1 MTKKPYYNPAIDW
14 LEADLRL
21 RNVDWK
27 RYRRCQA
34 YTFYD
39 GDNLWIMSY
48 NTLVAVISKAC
59 GLCIRGHYSRTTSAQ
74 ITKIYRSYKNGD
86 LGGIK

>member
-1 MTKKPYYNPAIDW
+1 MNKKPYYNPAIDW
-14 LEADLRL
+14 LEVDLRL
-21 RNVDWK
+21 RNADWK

-48 NTLVAVISKAC
+48 NTIVAVISKAV
-59 GLCIRGHYSRTTSAQ
+59 GLCIRGYYSRTTSAQ